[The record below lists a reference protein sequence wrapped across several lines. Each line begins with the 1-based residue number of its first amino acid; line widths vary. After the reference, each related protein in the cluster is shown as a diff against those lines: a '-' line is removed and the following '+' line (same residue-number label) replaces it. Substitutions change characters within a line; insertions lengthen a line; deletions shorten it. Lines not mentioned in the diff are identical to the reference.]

1 MFSIKE
7 IKDKYG
13 NMSSFALWKKIDK
26 TKNPKY
32 GVGDI
37 EHFENLEE
45 KDINRNIILLGL
57 NISGKGFIDNPFENF
72 HNSKSTS
79 QDYKIRFAIQDTI
92 FSGAYMTDIIKD
104 YKEVMSDKVMKN
116 LNKNPNIK
124 KKNIESFD
132 VELKDIGAINPI
144 IIAFGNDSFKI
155 LSEFKKK
162 YENIN
167 ENKYRIY
174 KVPHYSSYISKEKL
188 KEEFNNI
195 SKEILEK
202 N

>member
-1 MFSIKE
+1 MVENVLMLSIQE

-13 NMSSFALWKKIDK
+13 NVSSFALWKKIDE
-26 TKNPKY
+26 TKKPKY
-32 GVGDI
+32 GVGNI

-45 KDINRNIILLGL
+45 KDINRNIILVGL

-72 HNSKSTS
+72 HNNKSTS

-104 YKEVMSDKVMKN
+104 HEEVMSGKVMKY

-124 KKNIESFD
+124 KENIKLFEI
-132 VELKDIGAINPI
+132 ELKDIGAINPI

-155 LSEFKKK
+155 LSELKS
-162 YENIN
+162 
-167 ENKYRIY
+167 KYRIF
-174 KVPHYSSYISKEKL
+174 KVPHYSSCISKEKL

-195 SKEILEK
+195 AKII
-202 N
+202 